1 MRILQILPELNIGG
15 VERGVCDLSR
25 ALVKKGHESY
35 VISNGGKL
43 ESSLIESG
51 GIHISMPIHIKRFK
65 TLKLADDLYKIIH
78 DINPDIVHVRSRMPA
93 WVAYYALKKFQ
104 NNKPVHVSTF
114 HGLYSFPI
122 YSKVM
127 AKVDHIISISRTV
140 EDYIKTTYRVPDN
153 KITVIPRGC
162 DLTEFNQEPLSA
174 SWKEAW
180 YEEFPQTLNKKI
192 IMLPARITKWKGVDD
207 FIDLI
212 NLINDESIHGIVV
225 GPVSKSKEKFFKKLQ
240 SKVKKFGLE
249 TKITFCGSRSD
260 IVNIYKFADIVYN
273 LSKTPEPFG
282 RTTIEAASV
291 GTKIMGWN
299 HGGTKEIL
307 NELFP
312 EGLVKLGDIQALKE
326 KTIELILDSDK
337 KPETNSFTSERMID
351 STLEVYRSLLDKS
364 S

>member
-1 MRILQILPELNIGG
+1 MKILQILPELNIGG
-15 VERGVCDLSR
+15 VERGVCDLSK
-25 ALVKKGHESY
+25 ALVEQGHQSF

-43 ESSLIESG
+43 ESSLVASG
-51 GIHISMPIHIKRFK
+51 GKHISMPVHIKRFK
-65 TLKLADDLYKIIH
+65 TLKLAKELYEVIL
-78 DINPDIVHVRSRMPA
+78 DVNPDIIHVRSRMPA
-93 WVAYYALKKFQ
+93 WVTYHALKKFK

-127 AKVDHIISISRTV
+127 ANVDHIISISNTV
-140 EDYIKTTYRVPDN
+140 EDYIKTTYKVPDE

-162 DLTEFNQEPLSA
+162 DLSEFNQEPLDQ
-174 SWKEAW
+174 SWKDEW
-180 YEEFPQTLNKKI
+180 YKEFPQTLNKKI

-207 FIDLI
+207 FINLI

-225 GPVSKSKEKFFKKLQ
+225 GPVSKSKQKFFKKLQ
-240 SKVKKFGLE
+240 SKVQKLNLE

-260 IVNIYKFADIVYN
+260 IVNVYKFADIVYN

-291 GTKIMGWN
+291 GTKIMGWD

-307 NELFP
+307 SELFP
-312 EGLVKLGDIQALKE
+312 DGLVKLEDIQALKE
-326 KTIELILDSDK
+326 KTLELLSDDDK
-337 KPETNSFTSERMID
+337 KPKPNTFTSERMIN
-351 STLEVYRSLLDKS
+351 STLEVYRSLLEQS
-364 S
+364 

>member
-1 MRILQILPELNIGG
+1 MKILQILPELNIGG
-15 VERGVCDLSR
+15 VERGVCDLSK
-25 ALVKKGHESY
+25 ALVEQGHQSF

-43 ESSLIESG
+43 ESSLVASG
-51 GIHISMPIHIKRFK
+51 GKHISMPVHIKRFK
-65 TLKLADDLYKIIH
+65 TLKLAKELYEVIL
-78 DINPDIVHVRSRMPA
+78 DVNPDIIHVRSRMPA
-93 WVAYYALKKFQ
+93 WVTYHALKKFK

-127 AKVDHIISISRTV
+127 ANVDHIISISNTV
-140 EDYIKTTYRVPDN
+140 EDYIKTTYKVLDE

-162 DLTEFNQEPLSA
+162 DLSEFNQEPLDQ
-174 SWKEAW
+174 SWKDEW
-180 YEEFPQTLNKKI
+180 YKEFPQTLNKKI

-225 GPVSKSKEKFFKKLQ
+225 GPVSKSKQKFFKKLQ
-240 SKVKKFGLE
+240 SKVQKLNLE

-260 IVNIYKFADIVYN
+260 IVNVYKFADIVYN

-291 GTKIMGWN
+291 GTKIMGWD

-307 NELFP
+307 SELFP
-312 EGLVKLGDIQALKE
+312 DGLVKLDDIQALKE
-326 KTIELILDSDK
+326 KTLELLSDDDK
-337 KPETNSFTSERMID
+337 KPKPNTFTSERMIN
-351 STLEVYRSLLDKS
+351 STLEVYRSLLEQS
-364 S
+364 

>member
-1 MRILQILPELNIGG
+1 
-15 VERGVCDLSR
+15 
-25 ALVKKGHESY
+25 
-35 VISNGGKL
+35 
-43 ESSLIESG
+43 
-51 GIHISMPIHIKRFK
+51 
-65 TLKLADDLYKIIH
+65 
-78 DINPDIVHVRSRMPA
+78 
-93 WVAYYALKKFQ
+93 
-104 NNKPVHVSTF
+104 
-114 HGLYSFPI
+114 
-122 YSKVM
+122 M

-140 EDYIKTTYRVPDN
+140 EDYIKTTYKVPDN

-351 STLEVYRSLLDKS
+351 STLEVYRSLLEKS

>member
-1 MRILQILPELNIGG
+1 MKILQILPELNIGG
-15 VERGVCDLSR
+15 VERGVCDLSK
-25 ALVKKGHESY
+25 ALVEQGYKSF

-43 ESSLIESG
+43 ESSLVASG
-51 GIHISMPIHIKRFK
+51 GKHISMPVHIKRFK
-65 TLKLADDLYKIIH
+65 TLKLAKELYEVIL
-78 DINPDIVHVRSRMPA
+78 DVNPDIIHVRSRMPA
-93 WVAYYALKKFQ
+93 WVTYHALKKFK

-127 AKVDHIISISRTV
+127 ANVDHIISISNTV
-140 EDYIKTTYRVPDN
+140 EDYIKTTYKVPDE

-162 DLTEFNQEPLSA
+162 DLSEFNQEPLHQ
-174 SWKEAW
+174 SWKDEW
-180 YEEFPQTLNKKI
+180 YKEFPQTLNKKI

-225 GPVSKSKEKFFKKLQ
+225 GPVSKSKQKFFKKLQ
-240 SKVKKFGLE
+240 SKVQKLNLE

-260 IVNIYKFADIVYN
+260 IVNVYKFADIVYN

-291 GTKIMGWN
+291 GTKIMGWD

-307 NELFP
+307 SELFP
-312 EGLVKLGDIQALKE
+312 DGLVKLEDIQALKE
-326 KTIELILDSDK
+326 KTLELLSDDDK
-337 KPETNSFTSERMID
+337 KPKPNTFTSERMIN
-351 STLEVYRSLLDKS
+351 STLEVYRSLLEQS
-364 S
+364 

>member
-1 MRILQILPELNIGG
+1 MKILQILPELNIGG
-15 VERGVCDLSR
+15 VERGVCDLSK
-25 ALVKKGHESY
+25 ALVEQGHQSF

-43 ESSLIESG
+43 ESSLVASG
-51 GIHISMPIHIKRFK
+51 GKHISMPVHIKRFK
-65 TLKLADDLYKIIH
+65 TLKLAKELYEVIL
-78 DINPDIVHVRSRMPA
+78 DVNPDIIHVRSRMPA
-93 WVAYYALKKFQ
+93 WVTYHALKKFK

-127 AKVDHIISISRTV
+127 ANVDHVISISNTV
-140 EDYIKTTYRVPDN
+140 EDYIKTTYKVPDE

-162 DLTEFNQEPLSA
+162 DLSEFNQEPLHQ
-174 SWKEAW
+174 SWKDEW
-180 YEEFPQTLNKKI
+180 YKEFPQTLNKKI

-212 NLINDESIHGIVV
+212 DLINDESIHGIVV
-225 GPVSKSKEKFFKKLQ
+225 GPVSKSKQKFFKKLQ
-240 SKVKKFGLE
+240 SKVQKLNLE

-260 IVNIYKFADIVYN
+260 IVNVYKFADIVYN

-291 GTKIMGWN
+291 GTKIMGWD

-307 NELFP
+307 SELFP
-312 EGLVKLGDIQALKE
+312 DGLVKLKDIQALKE
-326 KTIELILDSDK
+326 KTLELLSDDDK
-337 KPETNSFTSERMID
+337 KPKPNTFTSERMIN
-351 STLEVYRSLLDKS
+351 STLEVYRSLLEQS
-364 S
+364 

>member
-1 MRILQILPELNIGG
+1 MKILQILPELNIGG
-15 VERGVCDLSR
+15 VERGVCDLSK
-25 ALVKKGHESY
+25 ALVEQGHQSF

-43 ESSLIESG
+43 ESSLVASG
-51 GIHISMPIHIKRFK
+51 GKHISMPVHIKRFK
-65 TLKLADDLYKIIH
+65 TLKLAKELYEVIL
-78 DINPDIVHVRSRMPA
+78 DVNPDIIHVRSRMPA
-93 WVAYYALKKFQ
+93 WVTYHALKEFK

-127 AKVDHIISISRTV
+127 ANVDHIISISNTV
-140 EDYIKTTYRVPDN
+140 EDYIKTTYKVPDE

-162 DLTEFNQEPLSA
+162 DLSEFNQEPLDQ
-174 SWKEAW
+174 SWKDEW
-180 YEEFPQTLNKKI
+180 YKEFPQTLNKKI

-207 FIDLI
+207 FINLI

-225 GPVSKSKEKFFKKLQ
+225 GPVSKSKQKFFKKLQ
-240 SKVKKFGLE
+240 SKVQKLNLE

-260 IVNIYKFADIVYN
+260 IVNVYKFADIVYN

-291 GTKIMGWN
+291 GTKIMGWD

-307 NELFP
+307 SELFP
-312 EGLVKLGDIQALKE
+312 DGLVKLEDIQALKE
-326 KTIELILDSDK
+326 KTLELLSDDDK
-337 KPETNSFTSERMID
+337 KPKPNTFTSERMIN
-351 STLEVYRSLLDKS
+351 STLEVYRSLLEQS
-364 S
+364 

>member
-1 MRILQILPELNIGG
+1 MKILQILPELNIGG
-15 VERGVCDLSR
+15 VERGVCDLSK
-25 ALVKKGHESY
+25 ALVEQGHQSF

-43 ESSLIESG
+43 ESSLVDSG
-51 GIHISMPIHIKRFK
+51 GKHISMPVHIKRFK
-65 TLKLADDLYKIIH
+65 TLKLAKELYEVIL
-78 DINPDIVHVRSRMPA
+78 DVNPDIIHVRSRMPA
-93 WVAYYALKKFQ
+93 WVTYHALKKFK

-127 AKVDHIISISRTV
+127 ANVDHIISISNTV
-140 EDYIKTTYRVPDN
+140 EDYIKTTYKVPDE

-162 DLTEFNQEPLSA
+162 DLSEFNQEPLDQ
-174 SWKEAW
+174 SWKDEW
-180 YEEFPQTLNKKI
+180 YKEFPQTLNKKI

-207 FIDLI
+207 FINLI

-225 GPVSKSKEKFFKKLQ
+225 GPVSKSKQKFFKKLQ
-240 SKVKKFGLE
+240 SKVQKLNLE

-260 IVNIYKFADIVYN
+260 IVNVYKFADIVYN

-291 GTKIMGWN
+291 GTKIMGWD

-307 NELFP
+307 SELFP
-312 EGLVKLGDIQALKE
+312 DGLVKLDDIQALKE
-326 KTIELILDSDK
+326 KTLELLSDDDK
-337 KPETNSFTSERMID
+337 KPKPNTFTSERMIN
-351 STLEVYRSLLDKS
+351 STLEVYRSLLEQS
-364 S
+364 

>member
-1 MRILQILPELNIGG
+1 MKILQILPELNIGG
-15 VERGVCDLSR
+15 VERGVCDLSK
-25 ALVKKGHESY
+25 ALVEQGHQSF

-43 ESSLIESG
+43 ESSLVASG
-51 GIHISMPIHIKRFK
+51 GKHISMPVHIKRFK
-65 TLKLADDLYKIIH
+65 TLKLAKKLYEVIL
-78 DINPDIVHVRSRMPA
+78 DVNPDIIHVRSRMPA
-93 WVAYYALKKFQ
+93 WVTYHALKKFK

-127 AKVDHIISISRTV
+127 ANVDHIISISNTV
-140 EDYIKTTYRVPDN
+140 EGYIKTTYKVPDE

-162 DLTEFNQEPLSA
+162 DLSEFNQEPLDQ
-174 SWKEAW
+174 SWKDEW
-180 YEEFPQTLNKKI
+180 YKEFPQTLNKKI

-212 NLINDESIHGIVV
+212 DLINDESIHGIVV
-225 GPVSKSKEKFFKKLQ
+225 GPVSKSKQKFFKKLQ
-240 SKVKKFGLE
+240 SKVQKLNLE

-260 IVNIYKFADIVYN
+260 IVNVYKFADIVYN

-291 GTKIMGWN
+291 GTKIMGWD

-307 NELFP
+307 SELFP
-312 EGLVKLGDIQALKE
+312 DGLVKLEDIQALKE
-326 KTIELILDSDK
+326 KTLELLSDDDK
-337 KPETNSFTSERMID
+337 KPKPNIFTSERMIN
-351 STLEVYRSLLDKS
+351 STLEVYRSLLEQS
-364 S
+364 

>member
-1 MRILQILPELNIGG
+1 MKILQILPELNIGG
-15 VERGVCDLSR
+15 VERGVCDLSK
-25 ALVKKGHESY
+25 ALVEQGHQSF

-43 ESSLIESG
+43 ESSLVDSG
-51 GIHISMPIHIKRFK
+51 GKHISMPVHIKRFK
-65 TLKLADDLYKIIH
+65 TLKLAKELYEVIL
-78 DINPDIVHVRSRMPA
+78 DVNPDIIHVRSRMPA
-93 WVAYYALKKFQ
+93 WVTYHALKKFK

-127 AKVDHIISISRTV
+127 ANVDHIISISNTV
-140 EDYIKTTYRVPDN
+140 EDYIKTTYKVPDE

-162 DLTEFNQEPLSA
+162 DLSEFNQEPLHQ
-174 SWKEAW
+174 SWKDEW
-180 YEEFPQTLNKKI
+180 YKEFPQTLNKKI

-207 FIDLI
+207 FINLI

-225 GPVSKSKEKFFKKLQ
+225 GPVSKSKQKFFKKLQ
-240 SKVKKFGLE
+240 SKVQKLNLE

-260 IVNIYKFADIVYN
+260 IVNVYKFADIVYN

-291 GTKIMGWN
+291 GTKIMGWD

-307 NELFP
+307 SELFP
-312 EGLVKLGDIQALKE
+312 DGLVKLEDIQALKE
-326 KTIELILDSDK
+326 KTLELLSDDDK
-337 KPETNSFTSERMID
+337 KPKPNTFTSERMIN
-351 STLEVYRSLLDKS
+351 STLEVYRSLLEQS
-364 S
+364 

>member
-1 MRILQILPELNIGG
+1 MKILQILPELNIGG
-15 VERGVCDLSR
+15 VERGVCDLSK
-25 ALVKKGHESY
+25 ALVEQGHQSF

-43 ESSLIESG
+43 ESSLVASG
-51 GIHISMPIHIKRFK
+51 GKHISMPVHIKRFK
-65 TLKLADDLYKIIH
+65 TLKLAKELYEVIL
-78 DINPDIVHVRSRMPA
+78 DVNPDIIHVRSRMPA
-93 WVAYYALKKFQ
+93 WVTYHALKKFK

-127 AKVDHIISISRTV
+127 ANVDHIISISNTV
-140 EDYIKTTYRVPDN
+140 EGYIKTTYKVPDE

-162 DLTEFNQEPLSA
+162 DLSEFNQEPLHQ
-174 SWKEAW
+174 SWKDEW
-180 YEEFPQTLNKKI
+180 YKEFPQTLNKKI

-212 NLINDESIHGIVV
+212 DLINDESIHGIVV
-225 GPVSKSKEKFFKKLQ
+225 GPVSKSKQKFFKKLQ
-240 SKVKKFGLE
+240 SKVQKLNLE

-260 IVNIYKFADIVYN
+260 IVNVYKFADIVYN

-291 GTKIMGWN
+291 GTKIMGWD

-307 NELFP
+307 SELFP
-312 EGLVKLGDIQALKE
+312 DGLVKLKDIQALKE
-326 KTIELILDSDK
+326 KTLELLSDDDK
-337 KPETNSFTSERMID
+337 KPKPNTFTSERMIN
-351 STLEVYRSLLDKS
+351 STLEVYRSLLEQS
-364 S
+364 

>member
-1 MRILQILPELNIGG
+1 MKILQILPELNIGG
-15 VERGVCDLSR
+15 VERGVCDLSK
-25 ALVKKGHESY
+25 ALVEQGHQSF

-43 ESSLIESG
+43 ESSLVASG
-51 GIHISMPIHIKRFK
+51 GKHISMPVHIKRFK
-65 TLKLADDLYKIIH
+65 TLKLAKELYEVIL
-78 DINPDIVHVRSRMPA
+78 DVNPDIIHVRSRMPA
-93 WVAYYALKKFQ
+93 WVTYHALKKFK

-127 AKVDHIISISRTV
+127 ANVDHIISISNTV
-140 EDYIKTTYRVPDN
+140 EDYIKTTYKVPDE

-162 DLTEFNQEPLSA
+162 DLSEFNQEPLDQ
-174 SWKEAW
+174 SWKDEW
-180 YEEFPQTLNKKI
+180 YKEFPQTLNKKI

-207 FIDLI
+207 FINLI

-225 GPVSKSKEKFFKKLQ
+225 GPVSKSKQKFFKKLQ
-240 SKVKKFGLE
+240 SKVQKLNLE

-260 IVNIYKFADIVYN
+260 IVNVYKFADIVYN

-291 GTKIMGWN
+291 GTKIMGWD

-307 NELFP
+307 SELFP
-312 EGLVKLGDIQALKE
+312 DGLVKLEDIQALKE
-326 KTIELILDSDK
+326 KTLELLSDDDK
-337 KPETNSFTSERMID
+337 KPKPNTFTSERMIN
-351 STLEVYRSLLDKS
+351 STLDVYRSLLEQS
-364 S
+364 

>member
-1 MRILQILPELNIGG
+1 MKILQILPELNIGG
-15 VERGVCDLSR
+15 VERGVCDLSK
-25 ALVKKGHESY
+25 ALVEQGHQSF

-43 ESSLIESG
+43 ESSLVASG
-51 GIHISMPIHIKRFK
+51 GKHISMPVHIKRFK
-65 TLKLADDLYKIIH
+65 TLKLAKELYEVIL
-78 DINPDIVHVRSRMPA
+78 DVNPDIIHVRSRMPA
-93 WVAYYALKKFQ
+93 WVTYHALKKFK

-127 AKVDHIISISRTV
+127 ANVDHIISISNTV
-140 EDYIKTTYRVPDN
+140 EDYIKTTYKVPDE

-162 DLTEFNQEPLSA
+162 DLSEFNQEPLDQ
-174 SWKEAW
+174 SWKDEW
-180 YEEFPQTLNKKI
+180 YKEFPQTLNKKI

-207 FIDLI
+207 FINLI

-225 GPVSKSKEKFFKKLQ
+225 GPVSKSKQKFFKKLQ
-240 SKVKKFGLE
+240 LKVQKLNLE

-260 IVNIYKFADIVYN
+260 IVNVYKFADIVYN

-291 GTKIMGWN
+291 GTKIMGWD

-307 NELFP
+307 SELFP
-312 EGLVKLGDIQALKE
+312 DGLVKLEDIQALKE
-326 KTIELILDSDK
+326 KTLELLSDDDK
-337 KPETNSFTSERMID
+337 KPKPNTFTSERMIN
-351 STLEVYRSLLDKS
+351 STLEVYRSLLEQS
-364 S
+364 

>member
-1 MRILQILPELNIGG
+1 MKILQILPELNIGG
-15 VERGVCDLSR
+15 VERGVCDLSK
-25 ALVKKGHESY
+25 ALVEQGHQSF

-43 ESSLIESG
+43 ESSLVASG
-51 GIHISMPIHIKRFK
+51 GKHISMPVHIKRFK
-65 TLKLADDLYKIIH
+65 TLKLAKELYEVIL
-78 DINPDIVHVRSRMPA
+78 DVNPDIIHVRSRMPA
-93 WVAYYALKKFQ
+93 WVTYHALKKFK

-127 AKVDHIISISRTV
+127 ANVDHIISISNTV
-140 EDYIKTTYRVPDN
+140 EDYIKTTYKVPDE

-162 DLTEFNQEPLSA
+162 DLSEFNQEPLDQ
-174 SWKEAW
+174 SWKDEW
-180 YEEFPQTLNKKI
+180 YKEFPQTLNKKI

-207 FIDLI
+207 FINLI

-225 GPVSKSKEKFFKKLQ
+225 GPVSKSKQKFFKKLQ
-240 SKVKKFGLE
+240 SKVQKLNLE

-260 IVNIYKFADIVYN
+260 IVNVYKFADIVYN

-291 GTKIMGWN
+291 GTKIMGWD

-307 NELFP
+307 CELFP
-312 EGLVKLGDIQALKE
+312 DGLVKLEDIQALKE
-326 KTIELILDSDK
+326 KTLELLSDDDK
-337 KPETNSFTSERMID
+337 KPKPNTFTSERMIN
-351 STLEVYRSLLDKS
+351 STLEVYRSLLEQS
-364 S
+364 

>member
-1 MRILQILPELNIGG
+1 MKILQILPELNIGG
-15 VERGVCDLSR
+15 VERGVCDLSK
-25 ALVKKGHESY
+25 ALVEQGHQSF

-43 ESSLIESG
+43 ESSLVASG
-51 GIHISMPIHIKRFK
+51 GKHISMPVHIKRFK
-65 TLKLADDLYKIIH
+65 TLKLAKELYEVIL
-78 DINPDIVHVRSRMPA
+78 DVNPDIIHVRSRMPA
-93 WVAYYALKKFQ
+93 WVTYHALKKFK

-127 AKVDHIISISRTV
+127 ANVDHVISISNTV
-140 EDYIKTTYRVPDN
+140 EDYIKTTYKVPDE

-162 DLTEFNQEPLSA
+162 DLSEFNQEPLDQ
-174 SWKEAW
+174 SWKDEW
-180 YEEFPQTLNKKI
+180 YKEFPQTLNKKI

-207 FIDLI
+207 FINLI

-225 GPVSKSKEKFFKKLQ
+225 GPVSKSKQKFFKKLQ
-240 SKVKKFGLE
+240 SKVQKLNLE

-260 IVNIYKFADIVYN
+260 IVNVYKFADIVYN

-291 GTKIMGWN
+291 GTKIMGWD

-307 NELFP
+307 SELFP
-312 EGLVKLGDIQALKE
+312 DGLVKLEDIQALKE
-326 KTIELILDSDK
+326 KTLELLSDDDK
-337 KPETNSFTSERMID
+337 KPKPNTFTSERMIN
-351 STLEVYRSLLDKS
+351 STLEVYRSLLEQS
-364 S
+364 

>member
-1 MRILQILPELNIGG
+1 MKILQILPELNIGG
-15 VERGVCDLSR
+15 VERGVCDLSK
-25 ALVKKGHESY
+25 ALVEQGHQSF

-43 ESSLIESG
+43 ESSLVASG
-51 GIHISMPIHIKRFK
+51 GKHISMPVHIKRFK
-65 TLKLADDLYKIIH
+65 TLKLAKELYEVIL
-78 DINPDIVHVRSRMPA
+78 DVNPDIIHVRSRMPA
-93 WVAYYALKKFQ
+93 WVTYHALKKFN

-127 AKVDHIISISRTV
+127 ANVDHIISISNTV
-140 EDYIKTTYRVPDN
+140 EDYIKTTYKVPDE

-162 DLTEFNQEPLSA
+162 DLSEFNQEPLDQ
-174 SWKEAW
+174 SWKDEW
-180 YEEFPQTLNKKI
+180 YKEFPQTLNKKI

-207 FIDLI
+207 FINLI

-225 GPVSKSKEKFFKKLQ
+225 GPVSKSKQKFFKKLQ
-240 SKVKKFGLE
+240 SKVQKLNLE

-260 IVNIYKFADIVYN
+260 IVNVYKFADIVYN

-291 GTKIMGWN
+291 GTKIMGWD

-307 NELFP
+307 SELFP
-312 EGLVKLGDIQALKE
+312 DGLVKLEDIQALKE
-326 KTIELILDSDK
+326 KTLELLSDDDK
-337 KPETNSFTSERMID
+337 KPKPNTFTSERMIN
-351 STLEVYRSLLDKS
+351 STLEVYRSLLEQS
-364 S
+364 

>member
-1 MRILQILPELNIGG
+1 MKILQILPELNIGG
-15 VERGVCDLSR
+15 VERGVCDLSK
-25 ALVKKGHESY
+25 ALVQKGHQSY

-43 ESSLIESG
+43 ESSLIDSG
-51 GIHISMPIHIKRFK
+51 GKHIVMPIHKKRFK
-65 TLKLADDLYKIIH
+65 TLKLAEDLYKVIL

-93 WVAYYALKKFQ
+93 WVTYYALKRFK

-127 AKVDHIISISRTV
+127 ARVDHIISISRTV
-140 EDYIKTTYRVPDN
+140 EDYIKTTYKVLDN

-162 DLTEFNQEPLSA
+162 DLNEFNQEPLNQ
-174 SWKEAW
+174 SWKDTW
-180 YEEFPQTLNKKI
+180 YKEFPQTLHKKI
-192 IMLPARITKWKGVDD
+192 LMLPARITKWKGVDD

-212 NLINDESIHGIVV
+212 HLIDDESIHGIVV
-225 GPVSKSKEKFFKKLQ
+225 GPVAKSKEKYFKKLQ
-240 SKVKKFGLE
+240 SKVKNLKLE
-249 TKITFCGSRSD
+249 SKITFCGSRSD

-291 GTKIMGWN
+291 GTKIMGWD

-312 EGLVKLGDIQALKE
+312 QGLVKLGDIQSLKK
-326 KTIELILDSDK
+326 KTIELVYDDDS
-337 KPETNSFTSERMID
+337 KPKPNTFTSERMID
-351 STLEVYRSLLDKS
+351 RTLEVYRSLLVKS